1 MFKHILKKKGQNLL
15 EYAILIGV
23 IVAALL
29 ATQTYVKRGFS
40 GKLRES
46 ADSMGK
52 QFNPE
57 DTTYNY
63 TTVTNSLSHENLVNG
78 TTTTTID
85 YSTSNK
91 TGNETVGGVSN
102 EVMFDEED

>member
-1 MFKHILKKKGQNLL
+1 MFKHILKNRGQNLL

-29 ATQTYVKRGFS
+29 ATQTYLKRGKA
-40 GKLRES
+40 GGLKDS

-57 DTTYNY
+57 ETTYNY
-63 TTVTNSLSHENLVNG
+63 VTVTGSNSSENLVSG
-78 TTTTTID
+78 VTTTTITD
-85 YSTSNK
+85 STSNK
-91 TGNETVGGVSN
+91 TGNETVGGISN
-102 EVMFDEED
+102 EVMFE